1 MKQFSTPG
9 RVFLI
14 LICLNDARTS
24 AIHLVSTQ
32 SLSKKRDL
40 GQSIQEST
48 KKDLWKTAFK
58 KFEVI

>member
-1 MKQFSTPG
+1 MKQFSTRG

-24 AIHLVSTQ
+24 AIHLVSMQ
-32 SLSKKRDL
+32 SLSKKLDL